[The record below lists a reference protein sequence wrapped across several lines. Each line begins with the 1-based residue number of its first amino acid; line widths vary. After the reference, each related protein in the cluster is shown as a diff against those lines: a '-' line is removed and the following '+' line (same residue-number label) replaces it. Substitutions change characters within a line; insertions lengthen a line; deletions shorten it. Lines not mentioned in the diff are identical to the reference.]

1 MDDSKQNSDMKRDS
15 VGEEDEKTDNI
26 ETGKPKFTREVRRLS
41 MGLPIT
47 FGIILEINSGL
58 NSTSLTFTS
67 RASIING

>member
-47 FGIILEINSGL
+47 HFEVR
-58 NSTSLTFTS
+58 TFCLRT
-67 RASIING
+67 